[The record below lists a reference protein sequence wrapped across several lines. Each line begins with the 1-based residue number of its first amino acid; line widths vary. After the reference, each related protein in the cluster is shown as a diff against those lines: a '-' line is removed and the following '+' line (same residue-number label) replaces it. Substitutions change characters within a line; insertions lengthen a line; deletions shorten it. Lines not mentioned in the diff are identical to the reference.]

1 MADRYSWTNASDYS
15 VGNADGVKGKL
26 TQWNRSTV
34 ADGKWLNQETIV
46 PMSGR
51 DEYLLDSLN
60 DLGGDFDSYTATTD
74 TTLETMQDAIDTNA
88 DNIDT
93 LNQVVANKQDKLGKN
108 NQGYGINI
116 YEAGDPDDPAA
127 PTTTTIAAAPGNTS
141 YIGYVDDGDGTLK
154 YALSAE
160 IGVKSIDAIGP
171 DGFNIITG
179 FDSIDSTEVAAETMQ
194 STYIAST
201 DEEVEK
207 METSEVLTL
216 LSDTLTLEGSTSID
230 VNTDP
235 STAKTTVSLITTNVS
250 GLVIESDGVAVNPDN
265 ITIQLSSGQVAA
277 KLAEDGGINGTSDNG
292 MSVNVDDATIQLSSG
307 QVAAKL
313 AEDGGI
319 NGTSSDGMS
328 VNVDDATIQLSSGQ
342 VAAKLAENG
351 GINGTSD
358 NGMSVNVDDA
368 TIQLSS
374 GQVAAKLAENGGIN
388 GTSDNGMS
396 VNVDDATI
404 QLSSGQV
411 AAKLAE
417 NGGINGTSDKGMSV
431 KVNASSM
438 ELDENGVGVKINSEG
453 GLNAGK
459 DGVQVKLHTNEDS
472 GDADSGLKTDEQGLK
487 VNVDGKTITIND
499 DNQLVGSDGL
509 PEYNKSDVGC
519 VLQVNE
525 NTFGSPFVG
534 WVDPNDTIDID
545 NETIKSKI
553 NDVDGLG
560 VHNSSRFVY
569 HTSDAAFT
577 RSPVYT
583 SLFHCNQTNLS
594 VYDEQD
600 MFKPNLLFANTSV
613 ENSSLFTKTWP
624 VNITDMTW
632 DNAKKVYMWSQG
644 SYLTLVD
651 LSFNIN
657 INSIDVA
664 KIKKTNRC
672 KKKYE
677 VYLGRFTY
685 SPTSEKTLYLYP
697 PADQSNDA
705 RYLIDCSIVYPTAGY
720 CCCIKGSEAVPCSCN
735 LNGGYYGLAS
745 HDEDSNGD
753 TECWGDLYCCMN
765 INDLPEEDVTFIGN
779 LTFNVLTT
787 PELVPQ
793 ADPNNPVI
801 HYRYMK

>member
-1 MADRYSWTNASDYS
+1 MADRYSWANASDYS

-60 DLGGDFDSYTATTD
+60 DLGGDFDSYTVTTD
-74 TTLETMQDAIDTNA
+74 ITLETMQDAIDTNA

-171 DGFNIITG
+171 DGSNIITG
-179 FDSIDSTEVAAETMQ
+179 FDSIDSTEVVAETMQ

-230 VNTDP
+230 VNTDT
-235 STAKTTVSLITTNVS
+235 STAKTTVSLITKKSGTTNAS
-250 GLVIESDGVAVNPDN
+250 GLVIDSDGVAVNPDN
-265 ITIQLSSGQVAA
+265 KTIQLSSGQVAA
-277 KLAEDGGINGTSDNG
+277 KLAEDGGING
-292 MSVNVDDATIQLSSG
+292 
-307 QVAAKL
+307 K
-313 AEDGGI
+313 
-319 NGTSSDGMS
+319 SSDGMS
-328 VNVDDATIQLSSGQ
+328 VNVDDATIKLASGAI
-342 VAAKLAENG
+342 AAKLETNG
-351 GINGTSD
+351 GITSSA
-358 NGMSVNVDDA
+358 NGMY
-368 TIQLSS
+368 
-374 GQVAAKLAENGGIN
+374 
-388 GTSDNGMS
+388 
-396 VNVDDATI
+396 
-404 QLSSGQV
+404 
-411 AAKLAE
+411 
-417 NGGINGTSDKGMSV
+417 V
-431 KVNASSM
+431 KVNTSSM
-438 ELDENGVGVKINSEG
+438 ELDANGVGVKIHSEG
-453 GLNAGK
+453 GLKTGEF
-459 DGVQVKLHTNEDS
+459 GVQVKLHTNEDS
-472 GDADSGLKTDEQGLK
+472 KDADSGLETNEQGLK

-509 PEYNKSDVGC
+509 PEYDTGDIGC
-519 VLQVNE
+519 VLRVNS
-525 NTFGSPFVG
+525 NQGGLYVG
-534 WVDPNDTIDID
+534 WEDPNDTIDID
-545 NETIKSKI
+545 NQTILPKI
-553 NDVDGLG
+553 NGVDGLG

-583 SLFHCNQTNLS
+583 SLFHCNQTNL
-594 VYDEQD
+594 YDYNIQE
-600 MFKPNLLFANTSV
+600 MFKPNSLFANTSV
-613 ENSSLFTKTWP
+613 ANSSLFTKTWP

-632 DNAKKVYMWSQG
+632 DKTKNVYMWSQG

-657 INSIDVA
+657 INWNDVV
-664 KIKKTNRC
+664 KIKQTNRC
-672 KKKYE
+672 QKKHE

-685 SPTSEKTLYLYP
+685 SPSSAETLYLFP
-697 PADQSNDA
+697 PAGKSNDA

-745 HDEDSNGD
+745 HAESSNGD

-787 PELVPQ
+787 PGLVPQ
-793 ADPNNPVI
+793 DDPAKPVI